1 MQGGK
6 GMSSKK
12 IIVGIEFNNRSKPG
26 NRWKVGLTKRW
37 IEYRM
42 SIFMKYTLQSLKN
55 QTNQKFNVLVR
66 YAESSESIIIQT
78 LNKYEPLPGNV
89 KFVPDGQYLKA
100 QKELARGF
108 KYLYLVRLDCDDMY
122 HKSYIRQ
129 LHNYKPKPKTRA
141 LINQTGYVYDSLR
154 HRVATVMKPSPPFY
168 TFIYKTNDYFK
179 GVRYQ
184 TPRGHTSVINH
195 KHEILTKNGKR
206 NYMVVVHD
214 KNTLN
219 QRLLSKTN
227 FVKNRSKVSVILKKY
242 I

>member
-1 MQGGK
+1 MPN
-6 GMSSKK
+6 KK

-42 SIFMKYTLQSLKN
+42 SIFMKYTLQSLVK
-55 QTNQKFNVLVR
+55 QTNQRFNVLVR
-66 YAESSESIIIQT
+66 YAESSESVIKQT
-78 LNKYEPLPGNV
+78 LMKYKALPGNIQ
-89 KFVPDGQYLKA
+89 FVPDGQYLKA
-100 QKELARGF
+100 QKALTRGF
-108 KYLYLVRLDCDDMY
+108 KHLYLVRLDCDDMY
-122 HKSYIRQ
+122 HKSFIQQ
-129 LHNYKPKPKTRA
+129 LHNYKPKPGTCA

-154 HRVATVMKPSPPFY
+154 HRVATVKKASPPFY
-168 TFIYKTNDYFK
+168 TFIYKTSAYNK

-184 TPRGHTSVINH
+184 TPRGHTSVINL
-195 KHEILTKNGKR
+195 KHEILAKSGKR

-227 FVKNRSKVSVILKKY
+227 FVSNRSKVNVILKKY